1 MASYQAMVHPGGA
14 PCGANGEN
22 SLLLYNGNFFRF
34 DGKKHYNW
42 VWIKNGI
49 IRDAGYQAWDST
61 HLLESEQTI
70 DLKGNLV
77 LPGFC
82 DCHVHCVPSALDRT
96 KVNLNGSANFA
107 EIGTRLREW
116 LEEHPQSS
124 MVRACLLEVSD
135 LEEKRLPNRRVIDQY
150 VRDLPCWIESRDFH
164 CTILNTKALHVA
176 GVPFLMDGVELDDS
190 QRPTGIFRGKANA
203 FLRRKMADSYQ
214 WDEKEQAVTALCG
227 RLLKRGVTSIH
238 AMEGGEGFS
247 ESDAEFLAQ
256 CGPRLP
262 VDIAIYFGT
271 MDPQRVKSLGLS
283 RIGDIFLD
291 GSFASGNA
299 ALSGNYSD
307 RPENGTLNYSQ
318 EELNAFLLGCYQA
331 GLDTSLHAVGGRAM
345 EQALLAHEY
354 AQSKT
359 GIYSLRHRIEHAELT
374 THDQRKRAAALGL
387 TFSMQPAFEYYYGGS
402 HGMYAE
408 RLGERWRETNPFREI
423 RNAGIRICGGSD
435 SGLTPVNPMGGIGAA
450 VNHPVAASSL
460 TVEEALSMFTRDAAW
475 AVREEKLKGEIEI
488 GRLADL
494 VVTDRNIFRTNPKN
508 IMTAEIIMTV
518 KSGNILYQDF

>member
-150 VRDLPCWIESRDFH
+150 VRE
-164 CTILNTKALHVA
+164 
-176 GVPFLMDGVELDDS
+176 
-190 QRPTGIFRGKANA
+190 
-203 FLRRKMADSYQ
+203 
-214 WDEKEQAVTALCG
+214 
-227 RLLKRGVTSIH
+227 
-238 AMEGGEGFS
+238 
-247 ESDAEFLAQ
+247 
-256 CGPRLP
+256 
-262 VDIAIYFGT
+262 
-271 MDPQRVKSLGLS
+271 
-283 RIGDIFLD
+283 
-291 GSFASGNA
+291 
-299 ALSGNYSD
+299 
-307 RPENGTLNYSQ
+307 
-318 EELNAFLLGCYQA
+318 
-331 GLDTSLHAVGGRAM
+331 AVGI
-345 EQALLAHEY
+345 
-354 AQSKT
+354 K
-359 GIYSLRHRIEHAELT
+359 I
-374 THDQRKRAAALGL
+374 
-387 TFSMQPAFEYYYGGS
+387 
-402 HGMYAE
+402 
-408 RLGERWRETNPFREI
+408 
-423 RNAGIRICGGSD
+423 
-435 SGLTPVNPMGGIGAA
+435 
-450 VNHPVAASSL
+450 
-460 TVEEALSMFTRDAAW
+460 
-475 AVREEKLKGEIEI
+475 
-488 GRLADL
+488 
-494 VVTDRNIFRTNPKN
+494 
-508 IMTAEIIMTV
+508 
-518 KSGNILYQDF
+518 

>member
-1 MASYQAMVHPGGA
+1 MASYPAMVHPGGA

-299 ALSGNYSD
+299 ALSVNYHD
-307 RPENGTLNYSQ
+307 RPEKRHP
-318 EELNAFLLGCYQA
+318 ELLPGGAQRLPAQLLSGRTGHLSARCRRACHGAGPSGPRVRPVQNRDLLPAPPHRARRAHHPRPAQA
-331 GLDTSLHAVGGRAM
+331 GRRPGAHLLHAA
-345 EQALLAHEY
+345 
-354 AQSKT
+354 
-359 GIYSLRHRIEHAELT
+359 
-374 THDQRKRAAALGL
+374 
-387 TFSMQPAFEYYYGGS
+387 
-402 HGMYAE
+402 
-408 RLGERWRETNPFREI
+408 RL
-423 RNAGIRICGGSD
+423 
-435 SGLTPVNPMGGIGAA
+435 
-450 VNHPVAASSL
+450 
-460 TVEEALSMFTRDAAW
+460 
-475 AVREEKLKGEIEI
+475 
-488 GRLADL
+488 
-494 VVTDRNIFRTNPKN
+494 
-508 IMTAEIIMTV
+508 
-518 KSGNILYQDF
+518 